1 MVGTSTTLTE
11 YRQVGRAQGKSEV
24 FHDDTERI
32 ENLSDGIFVEINKDR
47 SRSSSKNSYTATV
60 SNILP
65 GLEG

>member
-1 MVGTSTTLTE
+1 MVGTSTTLRE
-11 YRQVGRAQGKSEV
+11 CRQVGRAQEV

-47 SRSSSKNSYTATV
+47 LRSSSKNSYTATV